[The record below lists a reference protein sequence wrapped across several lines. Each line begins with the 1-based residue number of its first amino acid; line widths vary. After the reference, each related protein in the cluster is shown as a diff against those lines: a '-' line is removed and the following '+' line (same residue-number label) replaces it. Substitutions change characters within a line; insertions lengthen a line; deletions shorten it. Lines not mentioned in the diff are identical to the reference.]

1 MDFLSKL
8 RDAQVGLAQQAAK
21 ANEYDKLV
29 AARDAAYMANQY
41 VNAGFQQG
49 VEAARQQA
57 PLYASDLRDND
68 VYNRLN
74 YGADYSKQV
83 PVQVPAGATTNGA
96 RLQPGPTAPTSSAV
110 ADYLAQKE
118 AWRQTQS
125 KGQ

>member
-1 MDFLSKL
+1 MGFLEQ
-8 RDAQVGLAQQAAK
+8 QVGLAQQAAK

-74 YGADYSKQV
+74 YGSDYSKQAPV
-83 PVQVPAGATTNGA
+83 PIPVGATTNGA
-96 RLQPGPTAPTSSAV
+96 RLQPDSTEPTSSAV

-125 KGQ
+125 KGK

>member
-1 MDFLSKL
+1 MGFIEQ
-8 RDAQVGLAQQAAK
+8 QVGLAQQAAK

-29 AARDAAYMANQY
+29 AARDAEYMAQTY
-41 VNAGFQQG
+41 KQQG
-49 VEAARQQA
+49 AQELLNAMQQA
-57 PLYASDLRDND
+57 PLYASDVKDNAA
-68 VYNRLN
+68 YNRWN

-96 RLQPGPTAPTSSAV
+96 RLQPDPTAPTSSAV

>member
-1 MDFLSKL
+1 MGFIEQ
-8 RDAQVGLAQQAAK
+8 QVGLAQQAAK

-29 AARDAAYMANQY
+29 AARDAEHMAQIY
-41 VNAGFQQG
+41 KQQG
-49 VEAARQQA
+49 AQELLNAMQQA
-57 PLYASDLRDND
+57 PLYAND
-68 VYNRLN
+68 VKDNAAYNRWN

-118 AWRQTQS
+118 AWRQAQS